1 MEIWIILGLMVL
13 NGLFAMCEI
22 SLATS
27 KKARLIEK
35 ASKGNKNAII
45 ALKLTENPDSF
56 LAAMQVGV
64 TTIGILAG
72 VYGGQAFAAGLEK
85 YFSEIT
91 WLADYAHSL
100 ALLIIIGGITYLT
113 IVIGELIPKKI
124 GLMYSEEIALFLAPF
139 VKAFTKITYPIV
151 WFLMTSTKLLSK
163 VLFIKDVENDIVSE
177 DELKMMVKMA
187 NEDGTIDNKESEL
200 IHNIFRFADRKAYSI
215 MTPRNE
221 VVWIDVNESSAEI
234 HSDIIESGL
243 TKFPVC
249 DDSLDNI
256 LGIVN
261 LKDYLISRN
270 RPGFDIKNILQPVV
284 LIPETL
290 TSLKILEEFR
300 KQKRYFAVVMN
311 EHGYVE
317 GVLTLHDLTENIFGN
332 LPDLEEEEE
341 IMIFKRDDGSY
352 LIDGSCLIDELRE
365 QIYIDEFFSEDADYT
380 TIAGYVIEKLG
391 KMPEIGD
398 KFTYGDYSFEIVDLD
413 KTKIDKVL
421 VNRISEE

>member
-22 SLATS
+22 ALASS
-27 KKARLIEK
+27 KKARLIER
-35 ASKGNKNAII
+35 ASKGNKNAVI

-72 VYGGQAFAAGLEK
+72 VYGGQAFAKDLET
-85 YFSEIT
+85 YFSQIS
-91 WLADYAHSL
+91 WLSTYAHSL

-113 IVIGELIPKKI
+113 IVVGELIPKKI
-124 GLMYSEEIALFLAPF
+124 GLMYSEEITLFMAPF
-139 VKAFTKITYPIV
+139 VRVFTKIAYPIV
-151 WFLMTSTKLLSK
+151 WFLTTSTKLLSK
-163 VLFIKDVENDIVSE
+163 LLFIKDVETDIVSE

-221 VVWIDVNESSAEI
+221 VVWIDANESSAEI

-300 KQKRYFAVVMN
+300 KK
-311 EHGYVE
+311 
-317 GVLTLHDLTENIFGN
+317 
-332 LPDLEEEEE
+332 
-341 IMIFKRDDGSY
+341 
-352 LIDGSCLIDELRE
+352 
-365 QIYIDEFFSEDADYT
+365 
-380 TIAGYVIEKLG
+380 
-391 KMPEIGD
+391 
-398 KFTYGDYSFEIVDLD
+398 
-413 KTKIDKVL
+413 
-421 VNRISEE
+421 